1 MIHEIETGAAQAKH
15 AVSHAAESVTDAARD
30 GGGRIE
36 RAARM
41 ALRVMPLLPERAFE
55 FLLDRAGLARKTSGL
70 GAVALFAGGF
80 VAGSVTTAFTTP
92 ISGPAMR
99 KKLLALFSSST
110 KEPEVAAAVE
120 TNKTES
126 NDVKVDPGGAVEG
139 VVVGIAKKAGPRST
153 DGARP
158 SGADRQR

>member
-1 MIHEIETGAAQAKH
+1 MIREDIETGAAQAKH
-15 AVSHAAESVTDAARD
+15 AVSHAAESVADAARD

-99 KKLLALFSSST
+99 KKLLALFSSDT
-110 KEPEVAAAVE
+110 KEVEAGAEAKKPESKTDGVAAE
-120 TNKTES
+120 
-126 NDVKVDPGGAVEG
+126 GAAEG
-139 VVVGIAKKAGPRST
+139 VVVGIAKKAAPTST
-153 DGARP
+153 DGSRP
-158 SGADRQR
+158 DGADRQR